1 MILYKQRQQKAVK
14 ESEVKMKIKNTFR
27 LDKRL
32 DNVITQKSE
41 ELGMSKN
48 AYVQMILC
56 QALRVRLKNSCN

>member
-1 MILYKQRQQKAVK
+1 
-14 ESEVKMKIKNTFR
+14 MKIKNTFR